1 MSKLCIEFGKYYRT
15 RGGQK
20 VGPICPWQGSTDPWP
35 FAILDGNGNNIAS
48 YDKRGVCCDGKYP
61 AGLKPSG
68 DLIAEW
74 SDLDLTAITTP
85 FGLLDAKTQEAL
97 KAHGG
102 PWEYYDFGAEWEAS
116 TDPAWLDRA
125 TYRVKPA
132 PPKPRE
138 RWAYGAHMHDTLES
152 AEKFR
157 GDVDRANPGKGY
169 LDEPITR
176 WVEVLP

>member
-85 FGLLDAKTQEAL
+85 FGLLDAETQEAL

-102 PWEYYDFGAEWEAS
+102 PYEWYASCDGWAEW
-116 TDPAWLDRA
+116 TPNWDWPN

-138 RWAYGAHMHDTLES
+138 RWAYGAHMHDTLEA
-152 AEKFR
+152 AEAFR
-157 GDVDRANPGKGY
+157 ARVDAQNPGNGY
-169 LDEPITR
+169 LGEPITR
-176 WVEVLP
+176 WVEVLA

>member
-1 MSKLCIEFGKYYRT
+1 MSKLCIEVGKYYRT
-15 RGGQK
+15 HYGQK
-20 VGPICPWQGSTDPWP
+20 VGPMVPNEYNVSQWGDWKSPHEPWMDFNPIWRDDGSYWRH
-35 FAILDGNGNNIAS
+35 AS
-48 YDKRGVCCDGKYP
+48 DR
-61 AGLKPSG
+61 
-68 DLIAEW
+68 DLVSEW
-74 SDLDLTAITTP
+74 TEPTDLTTITMP
-85 FGLLDAKTQEAL
+85 FGLLDAETQEAL

-102 PWEYYDFGAEWEAS
+102 PYEWYASCDGWAEW
-116 TDPAWLDRA
+116 TPNWDWPN

-138 RWAYGAHMHDTLES
+138 RWAYGAHMHDTLEA

-169 LDEPITR
+169 LDESITR

>member
-1 MSKLCIEFGKYYRT
+1 MSKLCIEAGKYYRT
-15 RGGQK
+15 SDGQK
-20 VGPICPWQGSTDPWP
+20 VGPMLAFRFPGDRDDFIVRSG
-35 FAILDGNGNNIAS
+35 DGCIWSGTGIG
-48 YDKRGVCCDGKYP
+48 RGDAEGR
-61 AGLKPSG
+61 

-74 SDLDLTAITTP
+74 SDLDLTTITTP
-85 FGLLDAKTQEAL
+85 FGLLDAETQAAL

-102 PWEYYDFGAEWEAS
+102 PWEYFGTGGWSQAGHPHQWHDGYA
-116 TDPAWLDRA
+116 
-125 TYRVKPA
+125 YRVKPA

-138 RWAYGAHMHDTLES
+138 RWAYGAHMHDTLEA

-157 GDVDRANPGKGY
+157 GDVDRANPGNGY